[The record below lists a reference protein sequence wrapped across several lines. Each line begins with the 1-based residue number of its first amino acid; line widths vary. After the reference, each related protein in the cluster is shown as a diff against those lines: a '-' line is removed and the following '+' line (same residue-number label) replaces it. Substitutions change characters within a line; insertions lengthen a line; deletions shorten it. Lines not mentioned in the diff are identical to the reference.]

1 MGNQADRAAGARL
14 ILVKHA
20 MPEIMPGAPP
30 STWPLSEEGRVAA
43 AALGARLAGFEPAVI
58 VASGEAKAFDTARAM
73 GEVLGLPV
81 SQDAGLGEHLNETGD
96 FLTREEIE
104 ARIARLFAEPDKL
117 VHGEETGDHARQR
130 FAAAIARQRQA
141 HPTGTLV
148 LVAHGRVI
156 ALWASDE
163 LGIEAMPLWRS
174 LGLPSALVI
183 GDQGH
188 EIVD

>member
-1 MGNQADRAAGARL
+1 MGNQAHRAAGSRL

-20 MPEIMPGAPP
+20 MPEVTPGAPP
-30 STWPLSEEGRVAA
+30 STWPLSDEGRVAA
-43 AALGARLAGFEPAVI
+43 AALAGKLAPRNPVAI
-58 VASGEAKAFDTARAM
+58 VASREVKAFDTARAM
-73 GEVLGLPV
+73 GEVLGLIPA
-81 SQDAGLGEHLNETGD
+81 QDEGLGEHLNETGD
-96 FLTREEIE
+96 FLPRAEIE
-104 ARIARLFAEPDKL
+104 ARIERLFAEPDKL
-117 VHGEETGDHARQR
+117 VHGEETGDQARER

-156 ALWASDE
+156 ALWASRE

-174 LGLPSALVI
+174 LGLASALVI
-183 GDQGH
+183 DGGTY

>member
-1 MGNQADRAAGARL
+1 MGNQAHRPPGRL

-20 MPEIMPGAPP
+20 MPEVTPGAPP
-30 STWPLSEEGRVAA
+30 TTWPLSDEGRIAA
-43 AALGARLAGFEPAVI
+43 TALGERLRGYGPAAI

-73 GEVLGLPV
+73 GEILGLPV

-104 ARIARLFAEPDKL
+104 ARIAQLFAEPDQL
-117 VHGEETGDHARQR
+117 VHGEETGAAARDRFAGAIDRQR
-130 FAAAIARQRQA
+130 AI
-141 HPTGTLV
+141 HPQGTLV

-156 ALWASDE
+156 ALWASAR
-163 LGIEAMPLWRS
+163 LGVPAMPLWRS

-183 GDQGH
+183 DGEGY
-188 EIVD
+188 EVVT